1 MMKKNFFNINQNTAL
16 DLIVEK
22 PVIHSSLVKE
32 ISAPSLADTN
42 LHNINYA
49 LATELKILVTKG
61 NASELIIYCEND
73 RDYELTNK
81 LKFLLGH
88 SNFKLKKF
96 SETDLSL
103 AIYRAYNRSSK
114 RIEKYSKLF
123 NLENDVKDIDNFN
136 LVRNAKSDA
145 AKFLCAL
152 IDYAHARRVSDIHI
166 IPEREGFSL
175 RLRKNGEF
183 LVHENS
189 FAPLSVHK
197 QIVQRI
203 KTLSNLDIS
212 NSFLPQDGSFNIDIV
227 KTTHSLRVSTMPTIF
242 GERVVLRLFPETICK
257 TIDSIGFSL
266 NAQNLL
272 NEVLSLDGGLILTS
286 GSTGSGKTTT
296 LYSLVLACVKAG
308 KHVVTLEDPV
318 EIEIPGVVQS
328 EINYKKNFDYATGFK
343 AILRQDPDV
352 ILIGE
357 IRDAKTAQIAVE
369 ASETGHIILSTVHG
383 RNLDDVQSRFF
394 RYNVANELFKSRLA
408 LLISQKL
415 LPKLCSHCKVLDE
428 SASTLLNLTLYK
440 PKGCRSC
447 NFSGFDER
455 VLLYNFSSFNYSDD
469 VLKVYKFEQV
479 IYEALKEG
487 FLSYQQVRRFI

>member
-1 MMKKNFFNINQNTAL
+1 MKKKFFNTNSNAAL

-22 PVIHSSLVKE
+22 PVIYKSLINE
-32 ISAPSLADTN
+32 TSLLSLADSS

-49 LATELKILVTKG
+49 LATELNILVTKG
-61 NASELIIYCEND
+61 SDDSLNIYCQND
-73 RDYELTNK
+73 KDIELVNK

-88 SNFKLKKF
+88 SNFELNEL
-96 SETDLSL
+96 SESELNL
-103 AIYRAYNRSSK
+103 AIYRAYNKSSK
-114 RIEKYSKLF
+114 KIEKFSKIF
-123 NLENDVKDIDNFN
+123 NLENEDQKTDDFN
-136 LVRNAKSDA
+136 SVRNARSDS

-152 IDYAHARRVSDIHI
+152 IDYAHARKVSDIHI
-166 IPEREGFSL
+166 IPERDGFSL

-197 QIVQRI
+197 KIVQRI

-212 NSFLPQDGSFNIDIV
+212 NSFLPQDGSFNINIV
-227 KTTHSLRVSTMPTIF
+227 KATHSLRVSTMPTIF
-242 GERVVLRLFPETICK
+242 GERVVLRLFPETTCK

-266 NAQNLL
+266 DAQNLL
-272 NEVLSLDGGLILTS
+272 NEVLNLDGGLILTS

-318 EIEIPGVVQS
+318 EIEIPGVIQS

-383 RNLDDVQSRFF
+383 RNLDDVQSRFL
-394 RYNVANELFKSRLA
+394 RYNVAKQLFESRLA

-415 LPKLCSHCKVLDE
+415 LPKLCDNCK
-428 SASTLLNLTLYK
+428 
-440 PKGCRSC
+440 
-447 NFSGFDER
+447 
-455 VLLYNFSSFNYSDD
+455 
-469 VLKVYKFEQV
+469 
-479 IYEALKEG
+479 
-487 FLSYQQVRRFI
+487 